1 MYYALI
7 DSERRIKAASL
18 WRFDEVP
25 DFMAMVE
32 VDGEIPD
39 VDFVD
44 DCIIDANGIVKAD
57 PIPRE
62 EPEIEPLPTY
72 AELLD
77 AVNTLGDAVAE
88 LMDAKEGA

>member
-7 DSERRIKAASL
+7 DSDRRIKAASL

-32 VDGEIPD
+32 VCGEIPD

-44 DCIIDANGIVKAD
+44 DYIIDANGIAKAD

-62 EPEIEPLPTY
+62 EPEVEQMPTY

-77 AVNTLGDAVAE
+77 AVNMLGEAVAE
-88 LMDAKEGA
+88 LMDAREGA